1 MRFHRILIAVL
12 VLCFIVLGIRMFHIG
27 NDIWIAFM
35 LLAIVSSFLLVND
48 KANDEYISSAI
59 IDGKSYPSGLLLLK
73 EKHHKSYPSGMFGNT
88 LKLIEKHNNQYK
100 VPNDW
105 QIDSNGDDFIVLRE
119 EEADAVDRY
128 EEGMKI
134 IERYDAD
141 IKYRPD
147 VTDEVVSNDDDD
159 LIW

>member
-48 KANDEYISSAI
+48 RANDEYISSAI
-59 IDGKSYPSGLLLLK
+59 IDGKSYPSG
-73 EKHHKSYPSGMFGNT
+73 MFGNT
-88 LKLIEKHNNQYK
+88 LKLVENHNNQYK
-100 VPNDW
+100 VPDNW
-105 QIDSNGDDFIVLRE
+105 QVDSNGDDFIVLQE
-119 EEADAVDRY
+119 EQADAVDRY

-134 IERYDAD
+134 IERYDVD

-147 VTDEVVSNDDDD
+147 VTDEVREDEDEVV
-159 LIW
+159 I

>member
-48 KANDEYISSAI
+48 RANDEYISSAI
-59 IDGKSYPSGLLLLK
+59 IDGKSYPSGM
-73 EKHHKSYPSGMFGNT
+73 SGNT

-119 EEADAVDRY
+119 EEADAVNRY

-147 VTDEVVSNDDDD
+147 VTDEVREEDDE
-159 LIW
+159 IVI

>member
-48 KANDEYISSAI
+48 RANDEYISSAI
-59 IDGKSYPSGLLLLK
+59 IDG
-73 EKHHKSYPSGMFGNT
+73 KSYPSGMFGNT

-100 VPNDW
+100 VTNDW

-119 EEADAVDRY
+119 EEADTVDRY

-147 VTDEVVSNDDDD
+147 VTDEVREEDDE
-159 LIW
+159 IVI

>member
-48 KANDEYISSAI
+48 RANDEYISSAI
-59 IDGKSYPSGLLLLK
+59 IDG
-73 EKHHKSYPSGMFGNT
+73 KSYPSGMFGNT

-119 EEADAVDRY
+119 KEADAVNRY

-147 VTDEVVSNDDDD
+147 VTDEVVSDDDD
-159 LIW
+159 EIVI

>member
-1 MRFHRILIAVL
+1 MKFHRILISVL
-12 VLCFIVLGIRMFHIG
+12 VLCFIALAIKLFHSS

-48 KANDEYISSAI
+48 RAIYDEYVSFDK
-59 IDGKSYPSGLLLLK
+59 IDSNG
-73 EKHHKSYPSGMFGNT
+73 
-88 LKLIEKHNNQYK
+88 YK
-100 VPNDW
+100 W
-105 QIDSNGDDFIVLRE
+105 QDNWQVDSNGDDFIVLRE
-119 EEADAVDRY
+119 EQADAVDKY

-134 IERYDAD
+134 IENHDAD

-147 VTDEVVSNDDDD
+147 VTDEVVSDDDDD

>member
-48 KANDEYISSAI
+48 RANDEYISSAI
-59 IDGKSYPSGLLLLK
+59 IDG
-73 EKHHKSYPSGMFGNT
+73 KSYPSGMFGNT

-119 EEADAVDRY
+119 EEADAVNRY

-147 VTDEVVSNDDDD
+147 VTDEVREEDDE
-159 LIW
+159 IVI

>member
-1 MRFHRILIAVL
+1 MRFHRILISVL
-12 VLCFIVLGIRMFHIG
+12 VLCFIALAIKLFHSS

-48 KANDEYISSAI
+48 RANDEYISSAI
-59 IDGKSYPSGLLLLK
+59 IDG
-73 EKHHKSYPSGMFGNT
+73 KSYPSGMFGNT

-147 VTDEVVSNDDDD
+147 VTDEVREEDDE
-159 LIW
+159 IVI